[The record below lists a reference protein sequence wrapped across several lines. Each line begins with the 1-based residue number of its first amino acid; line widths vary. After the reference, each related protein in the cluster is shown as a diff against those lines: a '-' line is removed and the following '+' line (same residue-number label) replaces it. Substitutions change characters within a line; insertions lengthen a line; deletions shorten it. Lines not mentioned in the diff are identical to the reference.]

1 MVTLESF
8 SNPCL
13 RLIKVEKIVYPILN
27 KFFLVDELAI
37 RRNARLDKC
46 SKKRGIRR
54 QEGNEGRIVYG
65 ITLSS
70 NL

>member
-1 MVTLESF
+1 M
-8 SNPCL
+8 
-13 RLIKVEKIVYPILN
+13 EKIVYPILN